1 MKRSVLMVTA
11 GFCLFSAC
19 GGPTGTVSREE
30 ATEIC
35 SRVLREQL
43 TANEDVQEA
52 CLMLMDV
59 RSGEVL
65 AAVDM
70 IAEQGGI
77 RIDSLNQAFVRMSEP
92 GPVFE
97 TATLAALLSDGC
109 VRSLEDPVAIGSGV
123 VKGTVIRDDSIIAYA
138 RNCRKDSLSVLE
150 GFIHSFRYVFSSL
163 AVNNYGI
170 AGSKSRQAGLEKTE
184 RFLDTIEGYFA
195 GVADCPAPNI
205 PTPSTRYWTDTD
217 LGSIAYGYSL
227 ELAPLHILSFYNA
240 LANKGNGAAGRICAE
255 SVTDTL
261 ARALRMYARAA
272 FETPNDAIAGKAG
285 NSFIPFPNH
294 QYEDA
299 EGRHSI
305 QRTFAGFFP
314 AEDPQYSFVC
324 VACYRPGNAFF
335 PTMDLPAE
343 VMLSLMDFF
352 VDLR

>member
-70 IAEQGGI
+70 IAEQDGI

-150 GFIHSFRYVFSSL
+150 GFIHSDMFFLPWQSTTTASQGAR
-163 AVNNYGI
+163 AGKR
-170 AGSKSRQAGLEKTE
+170 GSKRRSASL
-184 RFLDTIEGYFA
+184 
-195 GVADCPAPNI
+195 
-205 PTPSTRYWTDTD
+205 TPSKAISPGLRIAPRPTSLPRPRATGPTRI
-217 LGSIAYGYSL
+217 S
-227 ELAPLHILSFYNA
+227 AP
-240 LANKGNGAAGRICAE
+240 
-255 SVTDTL
+255 
-261 ARALRMYARAA
+261 
-272 FETPNDAIAGKAG
+272 
-285 NSFIPFPNH
+285 
-294 QYEDA
+294 
-299 EGRHSI
+299 
-305 QRTFAGFFP
+305 
-314 AEDPQYSFVC
+314 
-324 VACYRPGNAFF
+324 
-335 PTMDLPAE
+335 
-343 VMLSLMDFF
+343 
-352 VDLR
+352 